1 MDIVIPVGNWSGGV
15 YVANNASY
23 WSGGVYVANNAS
35 YWSGGV
41 HTAIKNAIHRKN
53 PLSAERQVL

>member
-41 HTAIKNAIHRKN
+41 HTARKNSIHRKN